1 MIILKGILPKWSNI
15 NGIALFPFIL
25 TKKNPSKTLLNH
37 ERIHIRQQVEL
48 LVIPFYI
55 IYIVEW
61 FFKGYYG
68 ISFEREAYENDKHL
82 NYLSKRKIFGQ
93 WRQAKEA

>member
-1 MIILKGILPKWSNI
+1 MLHLSIIPKWSNI
-15 NGIALFPFIL
+15 NGIAIFPFIL
-25 TKKNPSKTLLNH
+25 TKRKPSKTLLNH

-55 IYIVEW
+55 IYIIEW

-68 ISFEREAYENDKHL
+68 ISFEQEAYENDRDL
-82 NYLSKRKIFGQ
+82 LYLKKRKIFGQ
-93 WRQAKEA
+93 WRKR

>member
-1 MIILKGILPKWSNI
+1 MLHLSIIPKWSNI

-55 IYIVEW
+55 IYVIEW

-68 ISFEREAYENDKHL
+68 ISFEQEAYENDRDL
-82 NYLSKRKIFGQ
+82 LYLKKRKIFGQ
-93 WRQAKEA
+93 WRKR

>member
-1 MIILKGILPKWSNI
+1 MITLKIIPPWSNI

-55 IYIVEW
+55 IYVIEW
-61 FFKGYYG
+61 FFKGYYE
-68 ISFEREAYENDKHL
+68 ISFEREAYENDKDL

-93 WRQAKEA
+93 WRRAKEA